1 MFPVRSTRA
10 SRRRRGTFTTRR
22 LEADENRPLY
32 GKRGSSIVISPVF
45 SATSRP
51 SCSSNNAPASWR
63 QMNSSSGVVCA
74 TCRDVCDTVIG
85 ELSNETKVISSSAAQ
100 ESLAANVSRQ
110 SG

>member
-1 MFPVRSTRA
+1 
-10 SRRRRGTFTTRR
+10 
-22 LEADENRPLY
+22 
-32 GKRGSSIVISPVF
+32 
-45 SATSRP
+45 
-51 SCSSNNAPASWR
+51 
-63 QMNSSSGVVCA
+63 MNSSSGVVCA